1 MCFWKTAMKI
11 LFIILAF
18 ASIPLVFLTMYSRTF
33 KGLKIKLGSFF
44 ILREFKSDY
53 LKIRSLKDILL
64 LFLRLCF
71 AVIIV
76 LLIFDPSDA
85 GAPGRT
91 TIFHESDAAWQAENN
106 RYNLKLIA
114 PQNPADKYDEDLYF
128 LNAFI
133 KNYKAK
139 SDNISIIYN
148 PSEKMLDNV
157 KKDLIVF
164 PSKRQARNAFLKW
177 IDILEVTS
185 LRVEK
190 SIIKDADIILNAYY
204 PILPVSDKVKKYA
217 ETEDGSAVAVSF
229 EINKHRI
236 LLFGAGLSS
245 YWGDIG
251 VSGYFIDIIE
261 NFINNASISEN
272 TKSVETA
279 PAAKNGEVRSL
290 LSFGLLLHAAAIVF
304 LLELVVYIFRT
315 RLKSFKIIR
324 TGKMIIFFLLLF
336 SSLLSAEDFKFI
348 ELTGNGHPGNNKQ
361 LFLIL
366 KRGLEEKTSIKIS
379 PDFYAT
385 HSAISL
391 SNGILPDFP
400 YIWIF
405 DNGNIKLTGRL
416 SEALARFVEKGGII
430 FVDLS
435 KTGGKSSYY
444 TFFKDL
450 GSDISANAGL
460 TRLPADHPL
469 YKSFYLLNTENFSG
483 VDISISTRRT
493 ALIISESN
501 LREKILRRD
510 ENALKAGVN
519 IVLYMLS
526 GNYKSDQIHTRQI
539 LNRLKKRELFR

>member
-1 MCFWKTAMKI
+1 MK
-11 LFIILAF
+11 LALIILAL
-18 ASIPLVFLTMYSRTF
+18 ASIPLVFFTMYSRTF

-44 ILREFKSDY
+44 ILREFKSEY
-53 LKIRSLKDILL
+53 LKIRSLNDIFL

-76 LLIFDPSDA
+76 LLIFDPSDV
-85 GAPGRT
+85 GAPGRS
-91 TIFHESDAAWQAENN
+91 TIFHESDATGQAENN

-139 SDNISIIYN
+139 SDNISVIYN
-148 PSEKMLDNV
+148 PTEKMLDNV
-157 KKDLIVF
+157 KKDIIVF
-164 PSKRQARNAFLKW
+164 PSRRQARNAFLKW

-190 SIIKDADIILNAYY
+190 SIIKDADINLNAHY
-204 PILPVSDKVKKYA
+204 PILPVSDKVIKYA

-229 EINKHRI
+229 EINKRRI

-245 YWGDIG
+245 YWGDLG

-261 NFINNASISEN
+261 DFINNASISEN
-272 TKSVETA
+272 TKSVATVQV
-279 PAAKNGEVRSL
+279 AKHGEVRSL
-290 LSFGLLLHAAAIVF
+290 LSFGLLLHAAAIIF
-304 LLELVVYIFRT
+304 LIELAVYIFRAH
-315 RLKSFKIIR
+315 LKSLKIIR
-324 TGKMIIFFLLLF
+324 TGKGTILFLLLF
-336 SSLLSAEDFKFI
+336 SSSLVAEDFKFI
-348 ELTGNGHPGNNKQ
+348 ELTGDGQSGNNKQ
-361 LFLIL
+361 LFFII
-366 KRGLEEKTSIKIS
+366 KRGLEEKTSVKIS

-385 HSAISL
+385 HSSVSL
-391 SNGILPDFP
+391 ANGILPDFP

-435 KTGGKSSYY
+435 KTGGKSAYY

-483 VDISISTRRT
+483 VDISISTKRT
-493 ALIISESN
+493 ALIISENN
-501 LREKILRRD
+501 LRARIIRRD
-510 ENALKAGVN
+510 ENAIKTGVN